1 MKLKLKNNV
10 VAWLAIALVLV
21 LIGSIAAQ
29 AFNTSGYTVNV
40 SRIYFDTE
48 RGTLSGLLYLPKGA
62 SAEDPRPTVVTTHGY
77 LNSAEMQD
85 APAIELSRRGYVVL
99 ALDMYDHGHSKG
111 AETNTGSF
119 LTFWP
124 YAIFDAA
131 TYMYGQDFVMKD
143 ENGNGVIA
151 VSGHS
156 MGGFSSS
163 MALYFDE
170 LAYEASGVRMIAAGL
185 SAGSDYSY
193 TAWLG
198 LTADVAVTKFGGR
211 TIGKIAGQFDEFFFN
226 APDTKGTVNQKNY
239 VGTDEG
245 KLILGQEAPAAD
257 TWYDAADGGKRIIYQ
272 PYEIH
277 PWNHFST
284 KTTGHMVDFYK
295 EAFAKYDTSDIK
307 DIPASNQIWL
317 WKEIFECV
325 ALVGFLM
332 LLGILASLLLKV
344 PFLKKAI
351 SGEAKTT
358 APASSLSG
366 KIGAVALFLV
376 TMLIPA
382 IIFPTVYDNSASAE
396 SMRWLYYAGVIAAVV
411 GAVALVMSVISK
423 AEDKKCWIIASAVVV
438 VAGAFMAYLTGGEC
452 KIFSIG
458 EGKFFQAGVPTSIAI
473 WALVC
478 SCITV
483 VTLTVTH
490 MFGKKDSGV
499 TMAHYGL
506 AASPI
511 SVVASAAIAIIVT
524 VAGYGL
530 LFLVD
535 LIFKTDFRIWTFA
548 FKTFEASIIPAS
560 LKYVPFFLIY
570 YLASGVAALAN
581 TSSLKGWKGYAVASL
596 TNMGGITL
604 WLILQYGMVF
614 ATGSAFYP
622 GQALS
627 GILLFA
633 LVPTLVISSCYSKY
647 LYNKTGNVYLP
658 AFLNALVLT
667 IMTVAN
673 TTVYWQ

>member
-1 MKLKLKNNV
+1 MKLNLKNNL

-29 AFNTSGYTVNV
+29 AFNTSGYSVNV
-40 SRIYFDTE
+40 SRVYFDTE
-48 RGTLSGLLYLPKGA
+48 RGTLSGLLYLPKGVN
-62 SAEDPRPTVVTTHGY
+62 AENPRPTLVTTHGY

-85 APAIELSRRGYVVL
+85 APAIEMSRRGYVVL

-124 YAIFDAA
+124 YAIYDAV
-131 TYMYGQDFVMKD
+131 TYMYQQDYVLKD
-143 ENGNGVIA
+143 ESGNGIIA

-156 MGGFSSS
+156 IGGFSSS
-163 MALYFDE
+163 MALYYDE
-170 LAYEASGVRMIAAGL
+170 LAYESTGVRMIYAGL

-193 TAWLG
+193 TAWKG
-198 LTADVAVTKFGGR
+198 LTADIAVTKFGGR
-211 TIGKIAGQFDEFFFN
+211 TVGKIAAQFDEFFFN

-239 VGTDEG
+239 VATDEG
-245 KLILGQEAPAAD
+245 KIILEQENPSPN
-257 TWYDAADGGKRIIYQ
+257 TWYDTSDGGKRIIYQ

-284 KTTGHMVDFYK
+284 TTTGHMVDFYK
-295 EAFAKYDTSDIK
+295 EAFADYATGIK
-307 DIPASNQIWL
+307 DIPSSNQIWI
-317 WKEIFECV
+317 WKEIFEGV

-332 LLGILASLLLKV
+332 MLAVLAALLLKV

-351 SGEAKTT
+351 SGEPKTV
-358 APASSLSG
+358 APNTSLSG
-366 KIGAVALFLV
+366 KIGTVALFLV

-396 SMRWLYYAGVIAAVV
+396 SMRWLYYSGIIAAVV
-411 GAVALVMSVISK
+411 GAVALVLSILSK
-423 AEDKKCWIIASAVVV
+423 DQDKKCWIIASSVVV
-438 VAGAFMAYLTGGEC
+438 VAGAFMAYLTGGKCE
-452 KIFSIG
+452 IFKIG

-473 WALVC
+473 WALIC

-490 MFGKKDSGV
+490 MFGKKKDGV

-506 AASPI
+506 SASPI
-511 SVVASAAIAIIVT
+511 SVVASAIIAVIVT
-524 VAGYGL
+524 VVGYGL

-614 ATGSAFYP
+614 ATGSAFYT

-647 LYNKTGNVYLP
+647 LYEKTGNVYLP